1 MFVQAVTL
9 VHVGQRKAQQESQ
22 AFTTEQRGAEAVG
35 RRIGRFVAQKLG
47 AVLDNVEVVVAQHIV
62 FEGVIFICQKLGEVQ
77 RFLFAEIVENG
88 GVIGGAGIER
98 TLNRLRRAILILHVV
113 GEHHQLRD
121 VDEAPKARVA
131 AARDDAVALG
141 QHAFP
146 VVGFLDLDKRQR
158 HAVDEQD
165 DVGPELIVTVLAGQ
179 LCDDMETVVVEV
191 LEIDQPS
198 A

>member
-1 MFVQAVTL
+1 M
-9 VHVGQRKAQQESQ
+9 
-22 AFTTEQRGAEAVG
+22 
-35 RRIGRFVAQKLG
+35 
-47 AVLDNVEVVVAQHIV
+47 LDNVEVVVAQHIV

-98 TLNRLRRAILILHVV
+98 TLNRLRRAIFILHVV
-113 GEHHQLRD
+113 GENHQLRD
-121 VDEAPKARVA
+121 VDEAPEARVA
-131 AARDDAVALG
+131 AARDDAMALG

-146 VVGFLDLDKRQR
+146 VVGFFDLDERQR
-158 HAVDEQD
+158 HAVDEQG